1 MIRESAIEHYGMEMK
16 RELGAVQQWLIRNRW
31 VIVGSLVLAMALYF
45 PIVQY
50 GLENLDSFCT
60 AEPYWADR
68 WELIPYW
75 ETVQGRWALQWN
87 DVLSDGMHPYFI
99 TVLLTSA
106 FFLLASLV
114 LCDLLGVHN
123 AWVCFVCA
131 SLLLCSQYAMNIQ
144 SYRYC
149 STAYAMSFF
158 LAVWA
163 VYLAGRGTVA
173 ATLLGS
179 ICLAV
184 SLGQYQSSLGVAA
197 VVCLCLL
204 MKTLLQQDR
213 YGGKFRTLL
222 VHFLSMGGIGVVVYL
237 VVLKLLLKVYHVS
250 LAPINGIN
258 QVGIGL
264 LSQLP
269 QGIAQAYRDF
279 FQYFFGRQIAQNYY
293 TIRPLYGL
301 LLLCATACLL
311 YAMVRWRKSR
321 ITWAGII
328 LCILLVPAAAN
339 ITDIINPTT
348 HIMLRM
354 AGGMATIPLLSVAWL
369 VQGIRLR
376 FDGLQKAGTMVL
388 ALLLLRGYILQSNND
403 IQVLLTDKT
412 QSLTLGSE
420 IYAQLMETEEFLQG
434 APVIIQGCPA
444 VVPSE
449 YRDRTNPLF
458 QNGVF
463 LSDGSNNRDAWIRLM
478 GQELGISM
486 SWCDFERQGKITAS
500 DVFQAMPGFPQE
512 GSIQV
517 IDGVVVVK
525 VM

>member
-1 MIRESAIEHYGMEMK
+1 MTRESVIEHIGMEIK
-16 RELGAVQQWLIRNRW
+16 RELGTAQQWLIRNRW
-31 VIVGSLVLAMALYF
+31 IVVGSLVLAMALYF

-87 DVLSDGMHPYFI
+87 DVFSDGMHPYFI
-99 TVLLTSA
+99 TVLFTSS

-114 LCDLLGVHN
+114 LCDLLAVYN
-123 AWVCFVCA
+123 VWVRFVCA

-163 VYLAGRGTVA
+163 VYWADRGTVA

-179 ICLAV
+179 VCLAV

-197 VVCLCLL
+197 VVCLFLL
-204 MKTLLQQDR
+204 MKTLLQQDK
-213 YGGKFRTLL
+213 YDGKFHTLL
-222 VHFLSMGGIGVVVYL
+222 VHFLGMGGIGVAVYL
-237 VVLKLLLKVYHVS
+237 VVLKLLLKVHHVS

-258 QVGIGL
+258 QVGVGL

-301 LLLCATACLL
+301 LLLCVAACLF
-311 YAMVRWRKSR
+311 YAMIQWRKSR
-321 ITWAGII
+321 IIWVGII
-328 LCILLVPAAAN
+328 FCILLVPAAAN

-348 HIMLRM
+348 RIVLRM
-354 AGGMATIPLLSVAWL
+354 AGGMATIPLFCVVWL

-388 ALLLLRGYILQSNND
+388 ALLLLRGYMLQSNND
-403 IQVLLTDKT
+403 IQVLLADKT
-412 QSLTLGSE
+412 QSLTLGRE
-420 IYAQLMETEEFLQG
+420 IYAQLTETEEFLQG

-449 YRDRTNPLF
+449 YRDRANPLF

-463 LSDGSNNRDAWIRLM
+463 WSDGSNNRDTWVRLM
-478 GQELGISM
+478 GQELGMNI
-486 SWCDFERQGKITAS
+486 SWCDFERQVQITTS
-500 DVFQAMPGFPQE
+500 DAFQAMPGFPQK